1 MRTADAKT
9 DGAGYSIG
17 GADSVYLT
25 NQTGYETYSNKVKKG
40 AVRHGDN
47 MLERRTMSLQDLN
60 DIDGI
65 MNLPDDAH
73 MVAGFLIGRGHNI
86 RSQVEVEIYQRYT
99 IDTKT
104 GERKPSVRGKRT
116 VIYHAGERYQ
126 SISGHVF
133 VGDGHIEKYRTNTDE
148 Q

>member
-25 NQTGYETYSNKVKKG
+25 NQVGYETYTNKVKKG
-40 AVRHGDN
+40 AVRHGDS
-47 MLERRTMSLQDLN
+47 MLERRTMSLEELN
-60 DIDGI
+60 EMLD
-65 MNLPDDAH
+65 LPDDAH
-73 MVAGFLIGRGHNI
+73 MVAGFLIGRGADI
-86 RSQVEVEIYQRYT
+86 ESEVCVEVYQRYT

-104 GERKPSVRGKRT
+104 GQRRPSVRGKRT
-116 VIYHAGERYQ
+116 VIYHLGERYQ

-133 VGDGHIEKYRTNTDE
+133 VGDGHIEKFGKHNDE